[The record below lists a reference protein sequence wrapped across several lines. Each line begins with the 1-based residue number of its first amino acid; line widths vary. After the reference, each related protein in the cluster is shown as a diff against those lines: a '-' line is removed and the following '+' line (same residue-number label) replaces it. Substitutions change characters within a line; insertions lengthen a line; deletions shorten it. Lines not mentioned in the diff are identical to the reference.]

1 MASPHRLK
9 SPPSMA
15 KKKPRPAGPMLN
27 TNVGTD
33 RAERLRAL
41 AARLTEE
48 RGGVVSITKLTKDG
62 IDLIL
67 KQYGA

>member
-1 MASPHRLK
+1 
-9 SPPSMA
+9 MA
-15 KKKPRPAGPMLN
+15 KKKPGPAGPMLN
-27 TNVGTD
+27 TNVGND